1 MFGLGET
8 LSLLCALLWAIAVIC
23 YRKAGEHCSVSAMN
37 LFKIVLT
44 FVLMIPTLYFTDGF
58 IPPELSSEDWMILL
72 ISGFFGIMLADM
84 FYLRALQLIGAGLTG
99 ITGSLYSPFVV
110 FLSFFYLSE
119 RLNGWQI
126 FGMGLVMAGVAVIS
140 LRKKSLAIA
149 HPPFIGFVFAAM
161 AVFCTA
167 MGIVIVKPITTELP
181 FFWIIFIRTIGGL
194 VTMIIFNALLNR
206 SLNPLS
212 AWRSQGKWWLLIG
225 AFIGQYLSTMVWV
238 AGYKYTDASVASIL
252 NETAAVFIFI
262 LGWLVLKEDMNRRK
276 LIGAVI
282 SVAGVLMVL
291 QMAS

>member
-1 MFGLGET
+1 MFGLGEI
-8 LSLLCALLWAIAVIC
+8 LSLLCALLWALAVIC
-23 YRKAGEHCSVSAMN
+23 YRKAGEHSSVSAMN

-44 FVLMIPTLYFTDGF
+44 FLLMIPTLYFTDGF

-110 FLSFFYLSE
+110 FISFFYLSE
-119 RLNGWQI
+119 RLNAWQI
-126 FGMGLVMAGVAVIS
+126 FGMVLVMVGVAVIS

-149 HPPFIGFVFAAM
+149 HPPLIGFAFAAM

-167 MGIVIVKPITTELP
+167 LGIVIVKPITAELP

-194 VTMIIFNALLNR
+194 VTMLLFNALLNR

-212 AWRSQGKWWLLIG
+212 AWRNQGKWWLLIG
-225 AFIGQYLSTMVWV
+225 AFLGQYLSTMVWV
-238 AGYKYTDASVASIL
+238 AGYKYTDASIASIL

-262 LGWLVLKEDMNRRK
+262 LGWLLLKEEMNRRK
-276 LIGAVI
+276 LIGAII
-282 SVAGVLMVL
+282 SVAGVLVVL
-291 QMAS
+291 QMAG